1 MDWGDIIKSEKKNID
16 FSFECFLKKFNLI
29 LDKYLPLK
37 KLTKQKL
44 KFKTKPWITPGL
56 QKSISVKNKLLTKF
70 IKLKEPTL
78 KNEAHTKYKLY
89 RNMLATPWKRTK
101 HTYFSSFFQ
110 NHVNDLKNTWKG
122 IKTIISLEDSR
133 SKATSTII
141 EDNIS
146 LTNPK
151 DIADAFNNYFSSVA
165 IGIKSSIKYSRNKF
179 FDFLPQV
186 NVNSFFINPTDKTEI
201 KNIILSL
208 ASLKSI
214 GPNCIPT
221 KILQLLSNDI
231 LIQFAELFNLPFSEG
246 VFPSILKTCKVI
258 PIYKKNSQLNC
269 SNYWPI
275 SLLSNIDKILEKIM
289 YNRLYKFLET
299 NNLIYSCSLDLD
311 KRTRLFM
318 LLFT

>member
-1 MDWGDIIKSEKKNID
+1 MSPPKSNIYERDWNNFDQENFILDYLAVDWADIIKSEKKNID

-89 RNMLATPWKRTK
+89 RNMLATLLKRSK

-110 NHVNDLKNTWKG
+110 NHINDLKNTWKG
-122 IKTIISLEDSR
+122 IKRIISLKDS
-133 SKATSTII
+133 TSTVPFTII
-141 EDNIS
+141 EDNVS

-151 DIADAFNNYFSSVA
+151 DIADAFSNYFSNVA
-165 IGIKSSIKYSRNKF
+165 TGIKSSIKYSRIKF
-179 FDFLPQV
+179 FDFFPQI
-186 NVNSFFINPTDKTEI
+186 NINFFFINPTDETEI
-201 KNIILSL
+201 KNFILSL
-208 ASLKSI
+208 DPLKSV
-214 GPNCIPT
+214 GPNSILT
-221 KILQLLSNDI
+221 KILKLVCKDI
-231 LIQFAELFNLPFSEG
+231 LTQFAEFFNLSFSEG

-258 PIYKKNSQLNC
+258 PIYKKDSQLNC
-269 SNYWPI
+269 SNYRSI
-275 SLLSNIDKILEKIM
+275 SPLTLLII
-289 YNRLYKFLET
+289 RFLFR
-299 NNLIYSCSLDLD
+299 S
-311 KRTRLFM
+311 
-318 LLFT
+318 